1 MTKGVDISLHA
12 RQTEAL
18 LTTATEVLYGGAAGG
33 GKSHLMRGA
42 AIIWCSEIPGL
53 QVYLFRRIS
62 EDLYK
67 NHMAGAGSFPE
78 LLAPWLEAGH
88 VKWNGSK
95 NYLEFWNGARIWLCH
110 CQHEKDMF
118 KYQGA
123 EIHVLMIDELTHFTE
138 RIYRYLRGRCRLG
151 GLKIPA
157 KYAGQ
162 FPRVLNGSNPGG
174 VGHTFVRRMF
184 VNGVNAMQVIEQPK
198 SEGGMLRQYIP
209 AKMEDNPTLME
220 NDPGYL
226 LKLEG
231 LGSPDLIKAMK
242 DGDWNIV
249 AGGAL
254 DDVWIEH
261 VLLLPRFRI
270 PAGWRLDRSLDWG
283 SAKPFSVGW
292 WAEADGTEAVLP
304 DCELM
309 LNDGRRLRFEA
320 GTRFCPVKGSL
331 IRFHEWYGS
340 PEVGTNMGLGLGSP
354 EVARGILEREELLR
368 AGGWITE
375 PVNPGP
381 ADNSIWTKDDDASDS
396 IGKKMAAAGVKWT
409 ESDKSPGSRLVGLQL
424 LRDRAKASAKRE
436 GPGIYLMEHCA
447 ASRATLPVLP
457 RDQKKPEDVDS
468 AAEDHAYDEW
478 RYRVLADAKR
488 YAKALNVRHPT

>member
-1 MTKGVDISLHA
+1 MSAAIDIRLHP

-18 LTTATEVLYGGAAGG
+18 QTLATEVLYGGAAGG
-33 GKSHLMRGA
+33 GKSHLMRSA

-53 QVYLFRRIS
+53 QVYLFRRVS

-78 LLAPWLEAGH
+78 LLAPWLASGH
-88 VKWNGSK
+88 VKFNGTK
-95 NYLEFWNGARIWLCH
+95 NFLEFWNGSRIWLCH

-138 RIYRYLRGRCRLG
+138 RIYRYLRGRLRLG

-157 KYAGQ
+157 KYQGR
-162 FPRVLNGSNPGG
+162 FPRAVNGSNPGG

-184 VNGVNAMQVIEQPK
+184 LNGAGPMTIREMDK
-198 SEGGMLRQYIP
+198 AEGGMRRQYIP
-209 AKMEDNPTLME
+209 AKMQDNPTLME

-231 LGSPDLIKAMK
+231 LGSADLVKAMK
-242 DGDWNIV
+242 EGDWNIV

-254 DDVWIEH
+254 DDVWVERHLI
-261 VLLLPRFRI
+261 LPRFKI

-292 WAEADGTEAVLP
+292 WAEADGTEAIMP
-304 DCELM
+304 AAELTF
-309 LNDGRRLRFEA
+309 LDGTKRTYRA
-320 GTRFCPVKGSL
+320 GEKFCPVRGSF

-340 PEVGTNMGLGLGSP
+340 PEVGSNVGLRMGSP
-354 EVARGILEREELLR
+354 DVARGILKREAELR
-368 AGGWITE
+368 AYGWISG
-375 PVNPGP
+375 VVHPGP
-381 ADNSIWTKDDDASDS
+381 ADNSIWTKDDDSSDS
-396 IGKKMAAAGVKWT
+396 IGKKMKAERVEWI
-409 ESDKSPGSRLVGLQL
+409 ESDKSPGSRAIGLQVV
-424 LRDRAKASAKRE
+424 RDRCEAAAKRE
-436 GPGIYLMEHCA
+436 GRAIYFMEHLA
-447 ASRATLPVLP
+447 ASRGTLPVLP
-457 RDQKKPEDVDS
+457 RDPNKPEDVDTDS
-468 AAEDHAYDEW
+468 EDHVYDEVK
-478 RYRVLADAKR
+478 YKVLSDAKR
-488 YAKALNVRHPT
+488 YARAIAIRHIT

>member
-1 MTKGVDISLHA
+1 MSKAVDITLHA
-12 RQTEAL
+12 RQTQAL
-18 LTTATEVLYGGAAGG
+18 QTEATEVLYGGAAGG
-33 GKSHLMRGA
+33 GKSHLMRA
-42 AIIWCSEIPGL
+42 ASIVWCSEIPGL
-53 QVYLFRRIS
+53 QVYLFRRVS

-78 LLAPWLEAGH
+78 LLAPWFASGH
-88 VKWNGSK
+88 ASYNGSK
-95 NYLEFWNGARIWLCH
+95 NFIEFWNGARVWLCH

-157 KYAGQ
+157 KYQGL

-184 VNGVNAMQVIEQPK
+184 VNGASPMGLRPMDK
-198 SEGGMLRQYIP
+198 GEGGMLRQYIP
-209 AKMEDNPTLME
+209 AKLEDNPTLLE

-231 LGSPDLIKAMK
+231 LGSSDLVKAMK
-242 DGDWNIV
+242 EGDWNIV

-254 DDVWIEH
+254 DDVWREE
-261 VLLLPRFRI
+261 LLVLPRFKV

-292 WAEADGTEAVLP
+292 WAEADGTEAKIRMP
-304 DCELM
+304 DGTELV
-309 LNDGRRLRFEA
+309 
-320 GTRFCPVKGSL
+320 FCPVKGSL
-331 IRFHEWYGS
+331 VRVAEWYGS
-340 PEVGTNMGLGLGSP
+340 PEVGSNVGLRLGSR
-354 EVARGILEREELLR
+354 EVARGVKEREEVLR
-368 AGGWITE
+368 RLGWITGD
-375 PVNPGP
+375 VNPGP
-381 ADNSIWTKDDDASDS
+381 ADNSIWTKDDDSSDS
-396 IGKKMAAAGVKWT
+396 VGKIMAGEGVVWT
-409 ESDKSPGSRLVGLQL
+409 PSDKTPGSRKVGLQL
-424 LRDRAKASAKRE
+424 VRDRMINAFKRE
-436 GPGIYLMEHCA
+436 GPGIYFMDCCH

-457 RDQKKPEDVDS
+457 RDTKDPEDVDS
-468 AAEDHAYDEW
+468 ASEDHCYDEV
-478 RYRVLADAKR
+478 RYRVLSDAKR
-488 YAKALNVRHPT
+488 YAKALAVRHAT